1 MISKNNENEDIK
13 KKLKDNYKVICTFN
27 KNGPAFQEVM
37 EKILIMKL
45 NDLDKNK

>member
-1 MISKNNENEDIK
+1 MISKNNGNENIK
-13 KKLKDNYKVICTFN
+13 KKSKDNYKGICTFN
-27 KNGPAFQEVM
+27 KNGPTFQEVM

>member
-13 KKLKDNYKVICTFN
+13 KKLKDNYKVIRTFN
-27 KNGPAFQEVM
+27 KNGPTFLEVM